1 MSLVEQVVFGF
12 VPKIAVVAFGG
23 NALLPKESDGTQE
36 EQEALAREAAVWL
49 ADIVEQGYEVA
60 IVHGNGPQVGNI
72 MIQVEQSVLQIPP
85 ISLDVAV
92 AETQGSIGFLLQA
105 ALRNELVRRQIGKD
119 VVTLLTEVEVDP
131 DDPAFRNPSKPV
143 GPFFNRY
150 RAKVLT
156 DERGWTMKEDAGRG
170 FRKVVPSPRPKRI
183 LNFEVIRR
191 LVTNGTVT
199 IASGGGGIPVVPHSD
214 GGYRG
219 VEAVIDKDY
228 ASALLAADL
237 KADLFIVLTEVPFVM
252 KDFGKKSQKPIH
264 RLTVSEARKLMKQGQ
279 FPPGSMGP
287 KIDASCCFI
296 ESGGKAVLITDS
308 AHLKQALAGHAGT
321 RLEADGENESGK
333 RKKKK
338 KTRTKAKMLRK
349 KEENQG
355 TTKDA

>member
-36 EQEALAREAAVWL
+36 EQEALAREAAAWL
-49 ADIVEQGYEVA
+49 ADIVQRGYELAV
-60 IVHGNGPQVGNI
+60 VHGNGPQVGNI
-72 MIQVEQSVLQIPP
+72 LIQVEQSVLQIPP

-92 AETQGSIGFLLQA
+92 AQTQGSIGFFLQS
-105 ALRNELVRRQIGKD
+105 ALRNELVRRQIIKD

-131 DDPAFRNPSKPV
+131 EDPAFQSPTKPV

-150 RAKVLT
+150 RAKVLAE
-156 DERGWTMKEDAGRG
+156 ERGWTLREDAGRG
-170 FRKVVPSPRPKRI
+170 FRKVVPSPKPKRI

-219 VEAVIDKDY
+219 IEAVIDKDY

-237 KADLFIVLTEVPFVM
+237 KADLFIILTGVPCVM
-252 KDFGKKSQKPIH
+252 KDFGKKNQKPLH
-264 RLTVSEARKLMKQGQ
+264 RLTASEARKLLKQGQ

-287 KIDASCCFI
+287 KIEAACRFI
-296 ESGGKAVLITDS
+296 EGGGKTVLITDS
-308 AHLKQALAGHAGT
+308 AHLKQALEGHAGT
-321 RLEADGENESGK
+321 RLEADAEEEPRGG
-333 RKKKK
+333 KKK
-338 KTRTKAKMLRK
+338 RTKNA
-349 KEENQG
+349 
-355 TTKDA
+355 